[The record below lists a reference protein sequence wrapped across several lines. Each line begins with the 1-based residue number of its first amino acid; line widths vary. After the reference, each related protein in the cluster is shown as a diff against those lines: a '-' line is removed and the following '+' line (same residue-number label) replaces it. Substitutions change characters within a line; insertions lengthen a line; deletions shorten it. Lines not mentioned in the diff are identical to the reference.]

1 MQHDRLPTHR
11 RLSAQAFLD
20 ALRVW
25 LDAAPPDALSPELRM
40 ARAYLLEP
48 GARLPDANLPGTWVT
63 LVGGDQRTGA
73 AGARAI
79 VDLWLA
85 AQAAAF
91 EP

>member
-1 MQHDRLPTHR
+1 MPTHR

-20 ALRVW
+20 ALRLW
-25 LDAAPPDALSPELRM
+25 LDAAPKDTLSPELRM
-40 ARAYLLEP
+40 ARAYLMEP
-48 GARLPDANLPGTWVT
+48 GAGLPDATLPGTWVT
-63 LVGGDQRTGA
+63 VVGGDQSTPA